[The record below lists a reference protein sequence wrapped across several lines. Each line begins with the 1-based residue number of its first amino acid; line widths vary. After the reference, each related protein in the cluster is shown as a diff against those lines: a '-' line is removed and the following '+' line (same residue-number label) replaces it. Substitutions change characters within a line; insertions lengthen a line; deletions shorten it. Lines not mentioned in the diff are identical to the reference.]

1 MMTFTTESG
10 RYLVKSHGNGWAYE
24 ITDQESSETIFLQ
37 DNEAQILQDHC
48 SNFDDEIALSD
59 YFGLEE

>member
-1 MMTFTTESG
+1 MMTFTKESG
-10 RYLVKSHGNGWAYE
+10 RYLVNSHGNGWAYE

-48 SNFDDEIALSD
+48 SNF
-59 YFGLEE
+59 GLEE